1 VPGLRLVLGGDVM
14 LARGVGQVLVRE
26 GPGYPF
32 AALAP
37 ELENADLF
45 MVNLECALSAR
56 QQRFE
61 GAEKAFYFRAEPDA
75 VRVLAAAGVDLVSL
89 ANNHVLD
96 AGAEGLADTLATLSK
111 AGISAVGAGAD
122 LAAASAL
129 RILDCKDQHIGVL
142 SVCDHQED
150 FAAAEQRPGIHYLDL
165 HDSQARRRL
174 VERVEIDARRCDH
187 LIVSLHWMPNWVPA
201 VPAIYRE
208 LAGQMIAAG
217 ARVLWGHSPH
227 HILGCEWF
235 GQGVALYST
244 GNLIDDYAVNANYRS
259 DRQLLYQLELSR
271 RGILGLS
278 AHPLTLSVGR
288 AAPADAQA
296 RAWIETRLRTA
307 CGSLGSSVAA
317 GAGEAFEIRPGSAAD
332 AHGAA
337 MVP

>member
-1 VPGLRLVLGGDVM
+1 MPGLRLFLGGDVM
-14 LARGVGQVLVRE
+14 LARGVGEVLARE

-37 ELENADLF
+37 ELESADLF

-56 QQRFE
+56 QQRFP
-61 GAEKAFYFRAEPDA
+61 GAGKAFYFRAEPDA
-75 VRVLAAAGVDLVSL
+75 VRVLSAAGVDLVSL

-96 AGAEGLADTLATLSK
+96 AGAEGLADTAEALAK
-111 AGISAVGAGAD
+111 AGIAAVGAGAD

-129 RILDCKDQHIGVL
+129 RIIDRADQHIGVL
-142 SVCDHQED
+142 AVCDHQED
-150 FAAAEQRPGIHYLDL
+150 FAASDRRPGIHYLDL

-174 VERVEIDARRCDH
+174 VERVAIDARRCDH

-201 VPAIYRE
+201 VPAMYRE

-244 GNLIDDYAVNANYRS
+244 GNLIDDYALNAGYRS
-259 DRQLLYQLELSR
+259 DRQLLYRVELGR
-271 RGILGLS
+271 RSILRLS
-278 AHPLTLSVGR
+278 AYPLSLDMGR
-288 AAPADAQA
+288 AQPATAQA
-296 RAWIETRLRTA
+296 RSWIEDRLRTA
-307 CGSLGSSVAA
+307 CQSVGSAVAA
-317 GAGEAFEIRPGSAAD
+317 GLDHDFEIRPGSAAL

-337 MVP
+337 ELP